1 MPVSSRNRSK
11 SGSGASEKR
20 TASASK
26 PKTNG
31 STSLQTVLKSNS
43 STSSNES
50 IGIGNRRVAH
60 PPPPDA
66 ATRFRLMPEGLGTN
80 VLNVYDQVAYDCL
93 VTVVSC
99 RAHGTVALTAPSDWT
114 RMYGY
119 FPFISLV
126 DTFTWKRISR
136 DGLAL
141 IFKSD
146 AAIAE
151 DETFASLPDY
161 TTTWLGVSRVL
172 LPSTSTTTKFC
183 KRILQHV
190 QLQTDASTG
199 AKNCCCMD
207 NSRIRWVKLADVA
220 KCENLWSDEVIGICK
235 AISGDETCRSDFI
248 SEIDGRAVMSSV
260 TSEDHAVLL
269 GSLNWS
275 EKVVSELLEDYV
287 RHMYPAM
294 SMSVHSLAAFL
305 QKYGLLGKKD
315 KKDTKR
321 LFRAFAAIN
330 DAGSVTF
337 PQLLIGLA
345 VMDPETTNDQEAR
358 AKFIFKY
365 VIAFFL
371 LP

>member
-1 MPVSSRNRSK
+1 MPLLNRNKGK
-11 SGSGASEKR
+11 SGTPEKKSVS
-20 TASASK
+20 TSK

-31 STSLQTVLKSNS
+31 STSLQTPVKSNS

-50 IGIGNRRVAH
+50 MGIGNHRVAH
-60 PPPPDA
+60 TAPPDA
-66 ATRFRLMPEGLGTN
+66 AIRFRLMPEGLGTN

-93 VTVVSC
+93 VTVVTCSG
-99 RAHGTVALTAPSDWT
+99 HGTVALTAPSDWT

-119 FPFISLV
+119 FPFIPLQ

-161 TTTWLGVSRVL
+161 LTTWLGISRVQ
-172 LPSTSTTTKFC
+172 LPNSSTTKFC

-190 QLQTDASTG
+190 QLQTDATSGT
-199 AKNCCCMD
+199 KNCCCID
-207 NSRIRWVKLADVA
+207 NSRIRWIKLADVA
-220 KCENLWSDEVIGICK
+220 KCENLWSDEVIAICK
-235 AISGDETCRSDFI
+235 AISGDETCRADFI

-260 TSEDHAVLL
+260 SSEEHLSLL
-269 GSLNWS
+269 NNLNWS

-294 SMSVHSLAAFL
+294 SMSVHSFDAFL
-305 QKYGLLGKKD
+305 QKYGLVGKKD
-315 KKDTKR
+315 KRIGR
-321 LFRAFAAIN
+321 LFRAFASID
-330 DAGSVTF
+330 DAKSLAF

-345 VMDPETTNDQEAR
+345 VMDPETANDQDAR

-365 VIAFFL
+365 VFVF
-371 LP
+371 